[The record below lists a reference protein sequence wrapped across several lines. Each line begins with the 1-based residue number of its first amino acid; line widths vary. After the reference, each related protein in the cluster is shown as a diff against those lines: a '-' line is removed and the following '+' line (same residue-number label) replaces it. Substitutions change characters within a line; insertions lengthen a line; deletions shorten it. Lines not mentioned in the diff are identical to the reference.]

1 MDIGLVYDILLLI
14 LSIVLSGY
22 FSALETSFS
31 ILGEMKIQKLFSKND
46 SDIKGRD
53 LWLKNGSRVL
63 NTIFIGDTIF
73 NLFSAVLIIR
83 ITNRFFTSYSLLISI
98 LLMVFLILIFSE
110 IVPKVMARN
119 GIYTAGS
126 FSVKLLKKLYYIFLP
141 LTLIFDLITKLIISL
156 FKVKKENTTQQ
167 IEDELEFLI
176 NVGEKEGII
185 EKEKGEMLS
194 NIIDISDIDVKEVM
208 IPRVDITAVSED
220 ISTEELKKIVRTSEY
235 SRIPV
240 YKNSLDTITGIL
252 YVKDLIRLKGTDYS
266 MEDLLK
272 LLRKPLFVP
281 ETKKL
286 DLMLKEFQKNHLHM
300 AVVVDEYGGTAGI
313 ITMEDILEEI
323 VGDILDEYD
332 IDDEDIKKISDCK
345 YLVNSRMNMT
355 DFCEYFKLSEMEEE
369 LDDYETVGGFV
380 FYLAGEVPKVNDS
393 FSWDKFK
400 FTIKSMENRRIEMI
414 EVSVNDENV
423 VCGSEEMSG
432 NAVESTNE

>member
-1 MDIGLVYDILLLI
+1 
-14 LSIVLSGY
+14 
-22 FSALETSFS
+22 
-31 ILGEMKIQKLFSKND
+31 MKIQKLFSKND
-46 SDIKGRD
+46 DDSKGRD
-53 LWLKNGSRVL
+53 LWVKNGSRVL

-98 LLMVFLILIFSE
+98 LLMIFFILIFSE

-119 GIYTAGS
+119 GIYVAGN

-141 LTLIFDLITKLIISL
+141 LTLVFDLITKLIISL

-185 EKEKGEMLS
+185 EKEKGEMIS

-332 IDDEDIKKISDCK
+332 IDDEDIKKISECN

-355 DFCEYFKLSEMEEE
+355 DFCEYFKLSEVEEE

-380 FYLAGEVPKVNDS
+380 FYLAGEVPKVGDS
-393 FSWDKFK
+393 FSWNKFK

-414 EVSVNDENV
+414 EVRLEDENS
-423 VCGSEEMSG
+423 VCNSEESSYKE
-432 NAVESTNE
+432 VESSNE

>member
-1 MDIGLVYDILLLI
+1 MDIGLVYDIILLI

-46 SDIKGRD
+46 DDSKGRD
-53 LWLKNGSRVL
+53 LWVKNGSRVL

-98 LLMVFLILIFSE
+98 LLMIFFILIFSE

-119 GIYTAGS
+119 GIYVAGN

-141 LTLIFDLITKLIISL
+141 LTLVFDLITKLIISL

-185 EKEKGEMLS
+185 EKEKGEMIS

-332 IDDEDIKKISDCK
+332 IDDEDIKKISECN

-355 DFCEYFKLSEMEEE
+355 DFCEYFKLSEVEEE

-380 FYLAGEVPKVNDS
+380 FYLAGEVPKVGDS
-393 FSWDKFK
+393 FSWNKFK

-414 EVSVNDENV
+414 EVRLEDENS
-423 VCGSEEMSG
+423 VCNSEESSYKE
-432 NAVESTNE
+432 VESSNE